1 MCHVYFTQIFCIPA
15 VHRCPNW
22 CSNFDAYITLLGFV
36 WVYRVYGYLGSEGSS
51 RCGNSGG
58 VCCKR
63 TQCEIVWLSSKLFLL
78 CQFCT
83 CIKLSET
90 FNICAS
96 FNMACSKSKSNTFLK
111 LCLFFI
117 TFFMLKIKTNFQE
130 GKFQDLKSTCL

>member
-1 MCHVYFTQIFCIPA
+1 MSCIPA
-15 VHRCPNW
+15 VCRCPNW
-22 CSNFDAYITLLGFV
+22 SLNFDAYITLLGFV
-36 WVYRVYGYLGSEGSS
+36 WVYGVYGYLGSEGSS
-51 RCGNSGG
+51 RCWNSGG

-78 CQFCT
+78 CQFGA

-96 FNMACSKSKSNTFLK
+96 INTACSKSKHNTFIK
-111 LCLFFI
+111 LCLFFVTI
-117 TFFMLKIKTNFQE
+117 FMLKIKTNFQE